1 MAFNFA
7 ATFGNLGGNAQAQ
20 PQQQTAPQQQGG
32 DHWESAGASQ
42 GIPEGLMSALVGKE
56 SGGDT
61 GATSSKGAI
70 GGTQV
75 MPGTLRDMGYDPA
88 EVRNNPALQA
98 EAGAKYLRQMY
109 DRYGDW
115 GLALQAYH
123 DGPGNTDAMLQGK
136 YTPGPEGRQYVDSR
150 FDQWTG
156 GINPIDRALG
166 AATDSSAPQRATSAR
181 AGGTGSTNK
190 FASQFGELTPRAPQE
205 QQPAAQ
211 ETQPA
216 APEQPQATMGTQ
228 PQPQDATTQQSAAQ
242 TQPDTSGDYYSAEQ
256 LQESGAPTTLAQDVQ
271 QAGKGLVRA
280 AEDVL
285 NVPIYAANAVQSAG
299 AWLGKQAGIG
309 DGTYDPIPEGRI
321 GMGLDDPSDPYAQF
335 GAKLVAGLAPL
346 PGGAATAAPRIQGIA
361 REMAELAG
369 TASPEVA
376 SILQRLGGVLENRIA
391 APAARA
397 VPGALAASEGDQSDA
412 LIGIAAGPVGEAAVN
427 AVGAAARR
435 AAPVIRDLIRPAEDA
450 TGAGAGAGTGGADAT
465 QQAAIDAVRQDATA
479 AARGSAPR
487 TTVTDAA
494 TGETASAPN
503 AAINLARRGDI
514 DPEVVR
520 AADELGVTDDLTP
533 GLFMRDK
540 STRDV
545 IGNLRSETG
554 SLLGEKQS
562 RQYQALTSRADKV
575 LEDLGGPVEDLTFDQ
590 AFRAETSRLIDD
602 IGTAETAAY
611 NKSLRTI
618 PDHTPVDPQKTVDY
632 LNQKAS
638 NRGGAAN
645 LDPIERNVLERLNPT
660 SDQRGAPTFALLD
673 DVRKDVGA
681 AINKRQGPYKDA
693 NVARLNA
700 MYSRLT
706 EDQGDVAAQFG
717 VKDAWDAAKD
727 LTRQRVALQAK
738 QQAVLGKELDN
749 SASSKIY
756 QAVKAL
762 GTKGADPKGFQ
773 ALMRSTPS
781 AMRPQVA
788 TNALAMAFRMS
799 GTTGERLNIPGFAK
813 WYTEAR
819 NSGKLGMLMQHLPA
833 DQRAVVDN
841 LAKIANAA
849 RKEGESFAA
858 TGKINNFSRRFNN
871 SNDFLDKVFNT
882 RIGAMLTQSAAAA
895 VSPGFGNVAVEAAR
909 GAVANRAAAS
919 QVADRFLAGE
929 DMTQAIRAVARMV
942 ADDGSSG
949 PSRTIINATDRRLA
963 NSEAAQ
969 DFIATLAE
977 ADQRQI
983 ARAGFIAWLAGTP
996 AAAAASEGEQTDERP
1011 PLITGPDGEQRIQ
1024 IYGQQ

>member
-20 PQQQTAPQQQGG
+20 PQQQTAPQQQQQGG
-32 DHWESAGASQ
+32 DHWEAAGASQ

-156 GINPIDRALG
+156 GVNPIDRALG
-166 AATDSSAPQRATSAR
+166 AAADSSAPQRATSAR

-190 FASQFGELTPRAPQE
+190 FASQFGQLTPRAP
-205 QQPAAQ
+205 Q

-216 APEQPQATMGTQ
+216 APEQPQATMDTQ
-228 PQPQDATTQQSAAQ
+228 PQPQAATTQQEAAQ
-242 TQPDTSGDYYSAEQ
+242 AQPEANNDYYSAEQ
-256 LQESGAPTTLAQDVQ
+256 LQQSGAPTTLAQDVQ

-309 DGTYDPIPEGRI
+309 DGTYNPIPEGRI

-346 PGGAATAAPRIQGIA
+346 PGGAATAAPKIQGIA

-397 VPGALAASEGDQSDA
+397 VPGALAASEGDQGDA

-450 TGAGAGAGTGGADAT
+450 AGAGTGAGTGGTEAA

-590 AFRAETSRLIDD
+590 AFKAETSRLIDD

-611 NKSLRTI
+611 KNSLRTI
-618 PDHTPVDPQKTVDY
+618 PDHTPVNPEKTVDY

-660 SDQRGAPTFALLD
+660 SDSRGAPTFALLD

-738 QQAVLGKELDN
+738 QQAVLGKELEN

-773 ALMRSTPS
+773 SLMRSTPA

-841 LAKIANAA
+841 LAKVANAA
-849 RKEGESFAA
+849 RKEGEGFAA

-871 SNDFLDKVFNT
+871 SNDFLNKVFNT

-919 QVADRFLAGE
+919 QVADRFLAGD

-949 PSRTIINATDRRLA
+949 PSRTIINTTERRLA
-963 NSEAAQ
+963 NSEAAK

-996 AAAAASEGEQTDERP
+996 AAAAASEGEQDTA
-1011 PLITGPDGEQRIQ
+1011 PDG
-1024 IYGQQ
+1024 QQ